1 VPHTI
6 PTAPAPLGCPGRH
19 APTCSSG
26 TWTKRSDMRS
36 PSQKSSLSTVSSAKS
51 QILASHSTRA
61 RHFLEFPGRRTCTVV
76 ALDTWRTPAA
86 RHRYRRA
93 GGACTRGS
101 FDALLP
107 CEMPGLVLSCTGK
120 QRCQVSA
127 SQVHRAAMTRVCP
140 GTGSTAEPTTCALVM
155 IHRLSVSMT
164 NAEPLVERCGL
175 ICLHARTSAGSSDKH
190 EAQSKLCWLLLSCA
204 CGSAAH
210 QGCA

>member
-1 VPHTI
+1 MP
-6 PTAPAPLGCPGRH
+6 PAPAPLGGHGWQTR
-19 APTCSSG
+19 TCSSG

-51 QILASHSTRA
+51 QIFASHSTRA

-86 RHRYRRA
+86 RHRYSSA

-107 CEMPGLVLSCTGK
+107 CEMLGLVLSCTCK

-127 SQVHRAAMTRVCP
+127 TQVHRAASDR
-140 GTGSTAEPTTCALVM
+140 S
-155 IHRLSVSMT
+155 LSRS
-164 NAEPLVERCGL
+164 RKYSGL
-175 ICLHARTSAGSSDKH
+175 PRARWS
-190 EAQSKLCWLLLSCA
+190 
-204 CGSAAH
+204 
-210 QGCA
+210 